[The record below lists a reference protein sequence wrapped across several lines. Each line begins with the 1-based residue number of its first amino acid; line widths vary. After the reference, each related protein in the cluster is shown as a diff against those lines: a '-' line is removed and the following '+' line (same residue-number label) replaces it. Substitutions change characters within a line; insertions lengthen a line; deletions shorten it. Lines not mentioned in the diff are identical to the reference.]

1 MPVPL
6 AIDATHSTSE
16 SGLSQLYDSPWNVYK
31 CFGTLPTIQRDS
43 LVARL
48 NQSFDEDDAAR
59 LIAGELLECTVDLI
73 SIQTSTSTL
82 SGVALRCLF
91 DHKHLG
97 TEFRLIHL
105 NDPAKE
111 VSLLLVRSG
120 VPRQMLVN
128 LFNEMLGLPSFEELK
143 LPSSLLSS
151 QLESHLETLVVY
163 GPTHDPDS
171 YIHSIV
177 GKLDIKVTF
186 DAPVSPN
193 LRSLDINVLATEV
206 WSWLL
211 SSPPQQGTFL
221 TRLTERLQS
230 NTGLRLGLGSLRGI
244 PNVGNSIRL
253 ANSSQV
259 RMRHPRRPLMPR
271 EPKRYRIKI
280 NLRSQRNKIWD
291 PELTMREDR
300 VPLIVGR
307 IQGLS
312 QRCRVVGSL

>member
-1 MPVPL
+1 MPVLL
-6 AIDATHSTSE
+6 AIDGTHSTSE
-16 SGLSQLYDSPWNVYK
+16 SGLSHLYDSPWNVYK

-48 NQSFDEDDAAR
+48 KQPVDEDGAVR
-59 LIAGELLECTVDLI
+59 PIPGELLECTVDLI
-73 SIQTSTSTL
+73 SIPAGTSTL

-105 NDPAKE
+105 NNPAKE

-120 VPRQMLVN
+120 VPRQMLVD

-143 LPSSLLSS
+143 LPASLLSS
-151 QLESHLETLVVY
+151 QLESYLETLVAY

-186 DAPVSPN
+186 DAPVAPN
-193 LRSLDINVLATEV
+193 LRSLDINVPATEV
-206 WSWLL
+206 WSWLP

-221 TRLTERLQS
+221 TRLTGHLQS
-230 NTGLRLGLGSLRGI
+230 NTGLRLELGSLQGI
-244 PNVGNSIRL
+244 PNVRNSIIDSL
-253 ANSSQV
+253 ILLSS
-259 RMRHPRRPLMPR
+259 
-271 EPKRYRIKI
+271 
-280 NLRSQRNKIWD
+280 
-291 PELTMREDR
+291 
-300 VPLIVGR
+300 G
-307 IQGLS
+307 
-312 QRCRVVGSL
+312 

>member
-1 MPVPL
+1 MPVHL
-6 AIDATHSTSE
+6 ATDETHSTSE

-48 NQSFDEDDAAR
+48 KQFEDDAVR
-59 LIAGELLECTVDLI
+59 PIPGELLECTADPI
-73 SIQTSTSTL
+73 SIQAGTNTL

-105 NDPAKE
+105 NNPAKE
-111 VSLLLVRSG
+111 VSLLLLRSRI
-120 VPRQMLVN
+120 PRQMFVD
-128 LFNEMLGLPSFEELK
+128 LFNEMLGLPPFEELK

-151 QLESHLETLVVY
+151 QLESYLETLAVY

-186 DAPVSPN
+186 EAPVSPN
-193 LRSLDINVLATEV
+193 LRSLDINVPATEV
-206 WSWLL
+206 WSWLS
-211 SSPPQQGTFL
+211 SSPHQQGTFL
-221 TRLTERLQS
+221 TRLTGYLQT

-244 PNVGNSIRL
+244 PNVRNSI
-253 ANSSQV
+253 Q
-259 RMRHPRRPLMPR
+259 
-271 EPKRYRIKI
+271 
-280 NLRSQRNKIWD
+280 
-291 PELTMREDR
+291 T
-300 VPLIVGR
+300 G
-307 IQGLS
+307 
-312 QRCRVVGSL
+312 